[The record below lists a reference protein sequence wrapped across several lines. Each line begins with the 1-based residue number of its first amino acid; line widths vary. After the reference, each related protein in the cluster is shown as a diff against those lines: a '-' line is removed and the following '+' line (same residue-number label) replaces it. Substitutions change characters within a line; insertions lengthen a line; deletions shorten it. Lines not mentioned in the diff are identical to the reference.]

1 MKNKLLPFPP
11 EEFTKQVDISSPL
24 SGQVMSMK
32 DLDDPLLKHGFHGP
46 GAVIVSTGNC
56 ITAPFDGTILKVIP
70 LDYAVEVRSSVGLKC
85 RIKYGGDTQHLHGA
99 QFSCPLQQGQRFVA
113 KQPLFTINSAWL
125 KQQGVAN
132 ICIMTVLNPQKLLG
146 VLPTN
151 RKYVEACEDPL
162 FSLFV

>member
-1 MKNKLLPFPP
+1 MNNKLLSFPP
-11 EEFTKQVDISSPL
+11 EDFAKQVDIPSPF
-24 SGQVMSMK
+24 SGQVVSITE
-32 DLDDPLLKHGFHGP
+32 LDDPLLKHGFFGP
-46 GAVIVSTGNC
+46 GAAIAATGNS
-56 ITAPFDGTILKVIP
+56 ILAPFDGTILKVTP

-99 QFSCPLQQGQRFVA
+99 QFSCSLQKGQRFVA
-113 KQPLFTINSAWL
+113 RDPLFTINSAWL

-146 VLPTN
+146 VLPTR
-151 RKYVEACEDPL
+151 RKYVEASEDPL